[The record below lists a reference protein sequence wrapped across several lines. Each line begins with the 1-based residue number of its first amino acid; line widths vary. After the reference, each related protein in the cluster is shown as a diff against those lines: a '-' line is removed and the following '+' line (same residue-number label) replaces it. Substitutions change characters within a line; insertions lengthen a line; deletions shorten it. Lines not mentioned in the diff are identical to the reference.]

1 MKKLFISL
9 VAIAAA
15 VFATSCTNDL
25 VDSVNGYEGKTAKVG
40 IEVSTPELATRTFG
54 DGKSATNLYYGV
66 YDEHGVLLPEISV
79 IDIDTPAEIKIK
91 TTVNLELVTGDTY
104 TIVFWAQNAGSA
116 ATIDWANKKMTFDPQ
131 TASKEEYDA
140 FYGKID
146 FTVDGPATLK
156 ADLFRPFAQVNIGTA
171 DYEKAKKAGM
181 TVQDVMVKVKGF
193 DTLDLFSAEATNV
206 VEHEYAYAVAPTEA
220 FPVAGY
226 EYMSMNYVLVNEA
239 KHLVDVEMTYR
250 NTENKEYDVVY
261 GNVPVQR
268 NYRTNIYGNLLTDQ
282 TGVIVEIKPAFE
294 DDAADVDPYIRPWDG
309 TMEQPAIDGNTVYIA
324 TGEQLAYFANAINT
338 GATFDNA
345 QTRAEVKYAYA
356 NVVLTHDIDLN
367 KKAWTPIGNQPY
379 SAEGQF
385 RGTFDGQ
392 GHTIKGL
399 KVKQAKYAGL
409 FATAHNSF
417 TVKDLVIAD
426 FELESNHYAGAIL
439 AWGEVGV
446 NITNCVVKNGKVTV
460 EPEEVDGKMDNGD
473 KAGGLAGYIHKGV
486 VKGCSV
492 EDVTVKAYRDL
503 GGLVG
508 CANTAGTYEKNVVK
522 NVTVTADMTA
532 EYAEVKA
539 PNAGEIVGRAFDGI
553 DLSTNYAEG
562 VEVVVLV
569 NSNSIAGALTQNA
582 KHINVVL
589 AVDEDVVDLPISSL
603 GQMTGGSGEYKLG
616 GVDTETIT
624 IDLNGKKLNITTTYW
639 SNLGAKN
646 DNALF
651 TIKNGTMTSS
661 QTTGTWNSYD
671 LTFSNCDY
679 VFEDVVFEKAVAF
692 DNAGKEVSMKNVTI
706 KETHDYYALWITAA
720 GQTVN
725 VDKLTIN
732 SAGRGIKIDEQYVG
746 TPAKVT
752 LNVKESKIKS
762 VNKAAI
768 MVKSAAGAE
777 INVENLDIT
786 EAAADTQFAVWVD
799 EDGAAYD
806 DLVTVTGCQK
816 RVEGSTVVAGATP
829 EEKQENLEAAIEA
842 ATAGENATIYV
853 PAGTYDL
860 PGNVSGKVLTIIGTG
875 NPEDVKIVAKKEGG
889 EGADYS
895 FDGATVTFEDITITT
910 TSTTYVGYARCNG
923 TYKNC
928 VINGTYTLYGDS
940 VFENCTFNVSG
951 DVYNIWT
958 WGAPTA
964 TFTECTFNCDGK
976 AMLLY
981 GQANT
986 KLTMN
991 KCVFNDNGGLA
1002 DLKAAIEIGNDYNK
1016 SYELIVNN
1024 ATVNGFEINDK
1035 GINTNT
1041 TLWANKNSMPK
1052 EKLNVVVDG
1061 VDVY

>member
-66 YDEHGVLLPEISV
+66 YDEAGVLLPEISV
-79 IDIDTPAEIKIK
+79 IDTAAEINIK
-91 TTVNLELVTGDTY
+91 TTVNLELVTGDKY
-104 TIVFWAQNAGSA
+104 HIVFWAENAGSA
-116 ATIDWANKKMTFDPQ
+116 ATIDWANKKMTFDPT

-171 DYEKAKKAGM
+171 DYEKAQKAGM
-181 TVQDVMVKVKGF
+181 TVKDVMVKVKAF
-193 DTLDLFSAEATNV
+193 DTLDLFTAEATNV
-206 VEHEYAYAVAPTEA
+206 VEHEYAYAAAPTEA
-220 FPVAGY
+220 FPVADY
-226 EYMSMNYVLVNEA
+226 EYMSMNYVLVNKA

-250 NTENKEYDVVY
+250 NTENKEYNVVY

-294 DDAADVDPYIRPWDG
+294 DDAAGVDPYIRPWDG
-309 TMEQPAIDGNTVYIA
+309 VTVEQPAIDGNTVYIA

-417 TVKDLVIAD
+417 TVKDLVIDD
-426 FELESNHYAGAIL
+426 FELEGNHYAGAIL
-439 AWGEVGV
+439 AWGEGGV

-473 KAGGLAGYIHKGV
+473 KAGGLAGYIHRGV

-522 NVTVTADMTA
+522 NVEVIADQTG
-532 EYAEVKA
+532 EYGSVKA
-539 PNAGEIVGRAFDGI
+539 PNAGELVGRAFDGI

-562 VEVVVLV
+562 VEVSINADAAHIDNLLNVKDEYVTINLTENVVI
-569 NSNSIAGALTQNA
+569 NGECYREYAGA
-582 KHINVVL
+582 
-589 AVDEDVVDLPISSL
+589 
-603 GQMTGGSGEYKLG
+603 
-616 GVDTETIT
+616 ET
-624 IDLNGKKLNITTTYW
+624 K
-639 SNLGAKN
+639 
-646 DNALF
+646 
-651 TIKNGTMTSS
+651 
-661 QTTGTWNSYD
+661 
-671 LTFSNCDY
+671 
-679 VFEDVVFEKAVAF
+679 V
-692 DNAGKEVSMKNVTI
+692 
-706 KETHDYYALWITAA
+706 
-720 GQTVN
+720 
-725 VDKLTIN
+725 LTIN
-732 SAGRGIKIDEQYVG
+732 GNGFTLTYKDGYRTYIKLANPEGKLVLNNLKLYRETTNADIHYHNNNMSIYCNTDMNGVELNKGIILTNGSKFVFNNVNINKGKVATYAMFIKAGCDVTIDGMNITHSEGVNGRGIKVIDEDMTG
-746 TPAKVT
+746 EIPSTKLTIANTKFVT
-752 LNVKESKIKS
+752 EE
-762 VNKAAI
+762 KAAVLVGSKGGANI
-768 MVKSAAGAE
+768 VWGEGNDISGVK
-777 INVENLDIT
+777 
-786 EAAADTQFAVWVD
+786 ADTKFAVWVD
-799 EDGAAYD
+799 EDWAAYD

-829 EEKQENLEAAIEA
+829 EEKQANFAAAVKE
-842 ATAGENATIYV
+842 GATIYI
-853 PAGTYDL
+853 PAGNYVV
-860 PGNVSGKVLTIIGTG
+860 PNAAQGKTLTIIGTG
-875 NPEDVKIVAKKEGG
+875 NPEDVKIATDNVTGSYEGCNY
-889 EGADYS
+889 AL
-895 FDGATVTFEDITITT
+895 DGSTVTFENISINTP
-910 TSTTYVGYARCNG
+910 STTYIGYARCNG